1 MKSKIISSLTALVL
15 ICGIAIS
22 STSYA
27 DSKDMQFTDV
37 PEQKAYYEAV
47 QSLSS
52 RGYISG
58 YPDGTFRPAENVTR
72 GQAAKIIANVL
83 QLDTTNVKN
92 PNFKDVPKSHQYYG
106 HIAALVEADV
116 ISGYEDQTFKSNETM
131 TRAHMSKMLSK
142 GFSLKEP
149 EPNFKSPFTDVT
161 SKHWFAPFVE
171 TLRIHNI
178 TTGTTPT
185 TYSPGAKVTRSQL
198 ASFVIR
204 SEKAV
209 MPETDT
215 DEDFVVDS
223 IE

>member
-1 MKSKIISSLTALVL
+1 MKSKIFSTLTALLL

-22 STSYA
+22 PSIHAVS
-27 DSKDMQFTDV
+27 MNVEFTDV
-37 PEQKAYYEAV
+37 TENKAYYEAV
-47 QSLSS
+47 QSLTS
-52 RGYISG
+52 RGYING
-58 YPDGTFRPAENVTR
+58 YPDGTFQPAGNVTR

-83 QLDTTNVKN
+83 QLDIANVKD
-92 PNFKDVPKSHQYYG
+92 PNFKDIPISHQYYG

-116 ISGYEDQTFKSNETM
+116 ISGYEDGMFRANATM
-131 TRAHMSKMLSK
+131 SRAHMSKMLSK

-149 EPNFKSPFTDVT
+149 ELNFESPFKDVT

-171 TLRIHNI
+171 SLRIYNI

-185 TYSPGAKVTRSQL
+185 TYSPSATVTRSQL

-204 SEKAV
+204 SEKV
-209 MPETDT
+209 VELEKDK
-215 DEDFVVDS
+215 EDFVVES